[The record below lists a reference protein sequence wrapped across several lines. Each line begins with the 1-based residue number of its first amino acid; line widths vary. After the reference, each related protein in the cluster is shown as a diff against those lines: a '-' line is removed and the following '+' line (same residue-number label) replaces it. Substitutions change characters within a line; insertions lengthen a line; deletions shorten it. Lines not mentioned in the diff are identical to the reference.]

1 MINIKQNKD
10 IKDTMDVS
18 IVGNAEDVA
27 CEYAALTLKLMHQYG
42 PVFDRAMDYVNK
54 IMKEELEL

>member
-1 MINIKQNKD
+1 MITIKRNEDNKN
-10 IKDTMDVS
+10 TMDVS

-42 PVFDRAMDYVNK
+42 PVFDRAMDYVDR
-54 IMKEELEL
+54 IMKEEPDQ